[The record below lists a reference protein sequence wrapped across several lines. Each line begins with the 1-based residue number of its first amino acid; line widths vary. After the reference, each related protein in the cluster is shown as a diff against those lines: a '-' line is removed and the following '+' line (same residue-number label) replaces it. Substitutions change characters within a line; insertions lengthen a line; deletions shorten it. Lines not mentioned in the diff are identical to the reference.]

1 MTRPVGRY
9 VIRRLLQMIPVFL
22 GATFLI
28 FVMVYALGDPVTA
41 LFGDRGPDPATARA
55 LREEF
60 HLDEP
65 LWQQYLRYL
74 ASIVTGDF
82 GTAFNGQP
90 VADLMATAFPVS
102 FRLMLVA
109 LVFEMF
115 LGITL
120 GVVTG
125 LRRGRPLDTS
135 VLMATLVVIAVPT
148 FVLGTTAQLVLGVE
162 LGWIEPAVSPG
173 APFGELI
180 APGLILALVS
190 LAYVTR
196 LTRASVAENAR
207 ADYIRTAVA
216 KGLTRRRVTV
226 RHLLRNSLIPV
237 VTYLGADIG
246 SLMAGAIVTERI
258 FNIQGVG
265 YQLYQGILR
274 QNSPTVVG
282 FVTVLVL
289 IFLLAN
295 LLVDL
300 LYGALDP
307 RIRHG

>member
-1 MTRPVGRY
+1 MGRY
-9 VIRRLLQMIPVFL
+9 VIRRLLQMIPVFV
-22 GATFLI
+22 GATFLL
-28 FVMVYALGDPVTA
+28 FVMVYALGDPVAA
-41 LFGDRGPDPATARA
+41 LFGDRGPDPATAAA

-60 HLDEP
+60 NLDKP
-65 LWQQYLRYL
+65 LWLQYLLYMGQ
-74 ASIVTGDF
+74 IFTGDF

-90 VADLMATAFPVS
+90 VAELMSSAFPVS
-102 FRLMLVA
+102 FRLMIVA
-109 LVFEMF
+109 IVFEIVF
-115 LGITL
+115 GITL
-120 GVVTG
+120 GVITG

-135 VLMATLVVIAVPT
+135 VLVLTLVVIAVPI
-148 FVLGTTAQLVLGVE
+148 FVLGTTAQFLFGVK
-162 LGWIEPAVSPG
+162 LGWIEPAVSP
-173 APFGELI
+173 AADYGELI
-180 APGLILALVS
+180 APGLILSLVS

-196 LTRASVAENAR
+196 LTRTSVAENTR

-216 KGLTRRRVTV
+216 KGLPRRRITL

-246 SLMAGAIVTERI
+246 SLMGGAIVTERI

-274 QNSPTVVG
+274 QNAPTVVG
-282 FVTVLVL
+282 FVVVLVL

-300 LYGALDP
+300 LYAVLDP
-307 RIRHG
+307 RIRYA

>member
-1 MTRPVGRY
+1 MGRY
-9 VIRRLLQMIPVFL
+9 VIRRLLQMIPVFI
-22 GATFLI
+22 GATFLL
-28 FVMVYALGDPVTA
+28 FVMVYALGDPVAA
-41 LFGDRGPDPATARA
+41 LFGDRGPDPATAAA

-60 HLDEP
+60 NLDKP
-65 LWQQYLRYL
+65 LWLQYLLYMGQ
-74 ASIVTGDF
+74 IFTGDF

-90 VADLMATAFPVS
+90 VAELMSSAFPVS
-102 FRLMLVA
+102 FRLMIVA
-109 LVFEMF
+109 IVFEIII
-115 LGITL
+115 GITL
-120 GVVTG
+120 GVITG

-135 VLMATLVVIAVPT
+135 VLVLTLVVIAVPI
-148 FVLGTTAQLVLGVE
+148 FVLGTTAQFLFGVK
-162 LGWIEPAVSPG
+162 LGWIEPAVSP
-173 APFGELI
+173 AADYGELI
-180 APGLILALVS
+180 APGLILSLVS

-196 LTRASVAENAR
+196 LTRTSVAENTR

-216 KGLTRRRVTV
+216 KGLPRRRITL

-246 SLMAGAIVTERI
+246 SLMGGAIVTERI

-274 QNSPTVVG
+274 QNSATVVG
-282 FVTVLVL
+282 FVVVLVL

-300 LYGALDP
+300 LYAVLDP
-307 RIRHG
+307 RIRYA